1 MSRKCTAKIYKFISS
16 FFTCIHE
23 STECNIP
30 SIKELDNA
38 CNKYQ
43 KLYHTCIYN
52 YLFVLRYIANRFYS
66 QEMISERKSTN
77 SLHFISYVVTTSNAY
92 INPFLVNRFFDSLSS
107 IHRNKIPPFKVG
119 IKRVL
124 QLNLYM
130 RSILYEFKLEFGI
143 CEIFM
148 DR

>member
-1 MSRKCTAKIYKFISS
+1 M
-16 FFTCIHE
+16 
-23 STECNIP
+23 
-30 SIKELDNA
+30 
-38 CNKYQ
+38 
-43 KLYHTCIYN
+43 
-52 YLFVLRYIANRFYS
+52 LRYISNRFYS

-77 SLHFISYVVTTSNAY
+77 SLHFIFYVVTTSNAY